1 MSAAAMHQDLTFFS
15 VRGVQLSAGAAGIR
29 YQGRDDLVLMA
40 LPEGSTTAA
49 VFTQNI
55 FCAAP
60 VTLARQHL
68 AAAAPRFL
76 LINSGNAN
84 AGTGEPGLEA
94 ARRSCEL
101 VAEATGCSPQEVL
114 PFSTG
119 VIGEPLP
126 LAPMESAL
134 PHLVTGLDEHA
145 WPRVARAI
153 MTTDTRPK
161 LLSRRLEI
169 GGRPVTLTGIAK
181 GAGMICPNMA
191 TMLAFIATDAALP
204 RPLLQQT
211 LDEAVAPS
219 FNSIS
224 VDGDTSTN
232 DACILMAS
240 GQSGVC
246 ISELH
251 SAEGQAFRAALL
263 DICMGLARAII
274 LDAEGATKLLDIQV
288 SGARTQDEAK
298 VVAYAL
304 AHSPLVKT
312 AMFASDPN
320 WGRILAAVGRAG
332 VQIPDPTRV
341 SIHLGE
347 VSIVKGGARDPDYRE
362 AMGQAVVAKAEIAI
376 HIDLGQGPA
385 QSPVQA
391 RVLSCD
397 LSFDYVKINAEYR
410 S

>member
-1 MSAAAMHQDLTFFS
+1 MSADKDLNEPLAFTRVKGLRLAA
-15 VRGVQLSAGAAGIR
+15 AAAGIR
-29 YQGRDDLVLMA
+29 YQNRDDLVLLA
-40 LPEGSTTAA
+40 LPEGSTAAA
-49 VFTQNI
+49 VFTKNV

-68 AAAAPRFL
+68 AARPPRYL

-84 AGTGEPGLEA
+84 AGTGGPGLVA
-94 ARRSCEL
+94 ARSSCEL
-101 VAEATGCSPQEVL
+101 LARIADCQADEVL

-126 LAPMESAL
+126 LSPIENAL
-134 PHLVTGLDEHA
+134 PGLLAGLDEGA
-145 WPRVARAI
+145 WPQAARAI
-153 MTTDTRPK
+153 MTTDTKPK
-161 LLSRRLEI
+161 LVSRQLMLQGTE
-169 GGRPVTLTGIAK
+169 VNVTGIAK

-191 TMLAFIATDAALP
+191 TMLAFIATDVALP
-204 RPLLQQT
+204 QALLQEA
-211 LDEAVAPS
+211 LEAAVAPS

-232 DACILMAS
+232 DACVLMAT
-240 GQSGVC
+240 GQSGLG
-246 ISELH
+246 ISDLQTL
-251 SAEGQAFRAALL
+251 EGRAFSQALL
-263 DICMGLARAII
+263 EVCMHLARAII
-274 LDAEGATKLLDIQV
+274 LDAEGATKLLDIEV
-288 SGARTQDEAK
+288 SGARTPAEAK
-298 VVAYAL
+298 EVAYTL

-320 WGRILAAVGRAG
+320 WGRILAAVGRAPVAG
-332 VQIPDPTRV
+332 LEAERV

-347 VSIVKGGARDPDYRE
+347 VPIVTAGARDPNYQE
-362 AMGQAVVAKAEIAI
+362 AMGQAVVAKAEIPI
-376 HIDLGQGPA
+376 RVHLGMGEA
-385 QSPVQA
+385 SA